1 MRFLRFRSFLL
12 FFPLLFVLLLVGQ
25 GAPGLVQA
33 QEMDLSDFACWAT
46 GDFPVGNFN
55 DPDLSRDPNWGDEGD
70 EFVVDLRDLGNDV
83 LLLTEL
89 KAEYLVGHDPLDLD
103 DDDSSE
109 EEVYT
114 LFDSMPE
121 LVDYTFG
128 LDYSQS
134 GVLSLRYDRE
144 LYDRRVRRL
153 MAQFAGRPYDMS
165 AGMFDRHPDEDQRF
179 LLPWGGSDG
188 KDKYMDRRRV
198 AVPYKDAVQSFNGQW
213 LDPANPEGGRALD
226 FVALARD
233 QAANRLEA
241 LEGTVSAAGDG
252 GVVHY
257 GTIEAVAQQFTFTS
271 NNTCSGP
278 ACSGVTQVFSE
289 LVPVTFHTSV
299 REQNDGQTYRNVTE
313 AGDRVVRMFDVGVEA
328 EIKTY
333 IENNPGVEVDPNLLD
348 RLHPKQELEFDL
360 SYLPPSTLHL
370 RDPVSGAYYRRYQ
383 ENTGSDHLQISLVLQ
398 DRYRRDL
405 NFDPD
410 SGPLYG
416 ERGLPVMGF
425 EPWSYDSIN
434 RRRDVS
440 VNEWSR
446 PSPEQGDTDKDA
458 HWGYRQS
465 LLHRVYSTEL
475 SELRVPSEPE
485 RIGWPVNLED
495 LNWYLYKLPSTGYR
509 DPLWLYWVSSDGRR
523 RVVNS
528 AYGTDPVPFPRDG
541 YLSPG
546 QTKVPDCFLPGE
558 RDEDGALLNYAAS
571 GYRPPLNIEAIKCD
585 NLDPLVWDW
594 AKVWKGVQEG
604 VNLPFDSHSGVPA
617 TPGSP
622 RSEHLLS
629 DDLLIK
635 QGVESAADAGGPI
648 GTRQLNRFDFLIN
661 ESERMGNFPPGQ
673 RGYDAERRYG
683 LPRNGLQRDAYV
695 DNWAF
700 KSVDPNMPHLL
711 VVTFYEAKVDKD
723 LVDFK
728 IDDDVGALVF
738 SVPKRRLQ
746 RVICRI
752 FVHPS
757 GNNPAGWLGGKVAAG
772 LGWAGGKIGGVA
784 SGAVSKATGAVSSGF
799 EGVIS
804 ALVKGF
810 SAAPLNV
817 ARQSTALVCGG
828 VGELDRLSGLD
839 RALVVSSVSFV
850 GASTSPYSLWAANS
864 LRDKDGDIRIN
875 AAQQSKLDGIE
886 QCNEVSTPLI
896 STCKRSSDVVFQGE
910 CMRLPELRLQVRD
923 AEFIEPPGPP
933 DNFLEYDEYSIR
945 PLRDSWMNYGD
956 RGVLQVASVTE
967 EGVRP
972 KFLPPANVDASP
984 PAVLTARNVGLTR
997 AFLGWEV
1004 RWDNVSSEIHD
1015 VIDGFMIFVY
1025 PDQKSSKVLVP
1036 EGGFGFHLPKLV
1048 QFEHNSDG
1056 DDDMRYSRVDGFS
1069 VGGLYHYPGDSRLA
1083 QDGSDS
1089 LAWESSA
1096 DHNYTKQVPIGGQ
1109 RVRDDYEGFNKLIHN
1124 MPLAPGF
1131 VHGFEVAP
1139 YVGKPFGSDF
1149 KLGPRSEKIILNG
1162 DHVACDEVPELPAP
1176 GHPHPPPPAVDAHP
1190 HPFDKIRKLYDCG
1203 ESSTPGALGY
1213 ADDGF
1218 RPGLLAL
1225 TGTDICTDIFSSTP
1239 ARFTWDNPA
1248 VHRVW
1253 GFVWIIAGSVLFTL
1267 LVWQGLRMTYDVWL
1281 DPQPSVGF
1289 RELVPRFLLAA
1300 ALAASSLIICRM
1312 VLVAAS
1318 DLTCFVAQS
1327 THMTMWGVIHSTF
1340 GTLVGGFTSW
1350 YQGAVAEDVSFLQ
1363 RFTNDVTLFI
1373 MGFLVL
1379 IVLFFILILFLKVL
1393 LSMLLRVA
1401 LLAIL
1406 IALSPLAFAFY
1417 ASDATS
1423 HWTKKWVTLFLGTT
1437 FQQVIVLVVIYLGIS
1452 IMDAY
1457 FGSGVKSGMVGM
1469 LVGMLM
1475 AFATLSLA
1483 TTIPEIVNPGGK
1495 GIFSALGSML
1505 TMAAAGA
1512 MMVAS
1517 AGMGAVA
1524 GGAAAMGGGGGGAA
1538 GAAAAATGPSS
1549 PPAAG
1554 GGAAGAPAA
1563 GGGGGGAGPGLGGGD
1578 NLVSSVNR
1586 RSMGPAGGPSSGPS
1600 ASPASSGA
1608 GPSASGSGGGVTLSS
1623 GSPDAPASSGGGP
1636 SGGGTSAGGRAG
1648 GILRGVGSGF
1658 MRGARRGQRFNTRM
1672 NDTMAGNA
1680 FYSHSSRS
1688 DDAAQ
1693 QVRAQREEQSEDRV
1707 HTRESYDRL
1716 SEVLDRI
1723 DERL

>member
-12 FFPLLFVLLLVGQ
+12 FFPLLSVLFLAGQ
-25 GAPGLVQA
+25 GAPGLAQA
-33 QEMDLSDFACWAT
+33 QGMDLSDFACWAT
-46 GDFPVGNFN
+46 GGFPVGSGLD
-55 DPDLSRDPNWGDEGD
+55 DPDLSGDPNWGGKDD
-70 EFVVDLRDLGNDV
+70 EFVVDLRDLGKDV
-83 LLLTEL
+83 LLLMEL
-89 KAEYLVGHDPLDLD
+89 KAEYLGVPHRPSEIDSVVDPD
-103 DDDSSE
+103 E

-121 LVDYTFG
+121 MVDYTFG
-128 LDYSQS
+128 LDYGLGFDFPS
-134 GVLSLRYDRE
+134 GMPSLRYDRE
-144 LYDRRVRRL
+144 TYDHRIRML
-153 MAQFAGRPYDMS
+153 MAKFGVRPYPMLS
-165 AGMFDRHPDEDQRF
+165 PPPDEDQRF
-179 LLPWGGSDG
+179 LLPWKTLDQ
-188 KDKYMDRRRV
+188 YMDRRRV
-198 AVPYKDAVQSFNGQW
+198 AVPYKKAVQSFNGQW
-213 LDPANPEGGRALD
+213 LDPANPGGGRALD

-241 LEGTVSAAGDG
+241 LEGTVTAAGDG

-257 GTIEAVAQQFTFTS
+257 GTIEAVAQQFTFQS
-271 NNTCSGP
+271 DANCSGP
-278 ACSGVTQVFSE
+278 ACSGVTRVFSE

-313 AGDRVVRMFDVGVEA
+313 AGERVVRMLDVDVEA
-328 EIKTY
+328 DIKD
-333 IENNPGVEVDPNLLD
+333 DPDFVFGPDDLY
-348 RLHPKQELEFDL
+348 PKQELEFDL

-383 ENTGSDHLQISLVLQ
+383 EDTGSDQLHISLVLQ

-416 ERGLPVMGF
+416 ERGLPVMGLD
-425 EPWSYDSIN
+425 PWSYDSIN
-434 RRRDVS
+434 RKRDAS
-440 VNEWSR
+440 VNEWFRTPPTVSDL
-446 PSPEQGDTDKDA
+446 DTDTDV

-465 LLHRVYSTEL
+465 LLHRVYSTGL

-528 AYGTDPVPFPRDG
+528 AYGHAPVPFPRDG
-541 YLSPG
+541 DLGNLSS
-546 QTKVPDCFLPGE
+546 TDSMDVPDCFLPGE

-571 GYRPPLNIEAIKCD
+571 GYRPPLNIDKIHCD
-585 NLDPLVWDW
+585 NLKPLVWDW
-594 AKVWKGVQEG
+594 AEVWKGLQGG
-604 VNLPFDSHSGVPA
+604 VNLPFDSPEG
-617 TPGSP
+617 
-622 RSEHLLS
+622 SEHVLR
-629 DDLLIK
+629 DDLIIK
-635 QGVESAADAGGPI
+635 QGVERAVDAGGPI

-673 RGYDAERRYG
+673 KGYDAERRYG
-683 LPRNGLQRDAYV
+683 LPRDGDKRDEYV

-700 KSVDPNMPHLL
+700 KPVDPNMPHLL
-711 VVTFYEAKVDKD
+711 VVTFYEAKVDKG
-723 LVDFK
+723 LVDFQ

-746 RVICRI
+746 RVICRM

-757 GNNPAGWLGGKVAAG
+757 GNNPVVD
-772 LGWAGGKIGGVA
+772 KI
-784 SGAVSKATGAVSSGF
+784 VSKLAEVFRNVVSSATDAVSSGL
-799 EGVIS
+799 EAMLSG
-804 ALVKGF
+804 LVRGF
-810 SAAPLNV
+810 SSAPLNV

-839 RALVVSSVSFV
+839 RNLVVASVIS
-850 GASTSPYSLWAANS
+850 GAPLSPWSPFNNF
-864 LRDKDGDIRIN
+864 LRNKDGEIRIN
-875 AAQQSKLDGIE
+875 SAQQSKLDGIE
-886 QCNEVSTPLI
+886 QCDEVSTPMI
-896 STCKRSSDVVFQGE
+896 STCKRSSDAVFQGE
-910 CMRLPELRLQVRD
+910 CVRLPELRLEVRD
-923 AEFIEPPGPP
+923 AEFIEPP
-933 DNFLEYDEYSIR
+933 DDFLEYDEYSVS
-945 PLRDSWMNYGD
+945 PLSLDGSLSYGD
-956 RGVLQVASVTE
+956 QGMLLVGSMTDLFGSLTEGDQGAVLLALVASVTE
-967 EGVRP
+967 GDIRS

-984 PAVLTARNVGLTR
+984 PDVLTARNVGLTR

-1004 RWDNVSSEIHD
+1004 RWDNVSSDIHD

-1036 EGGFGFHLPKLV
+1036 EGGFGFHLPKIV
-1048 QFEHNSDG
+1048 QVEYSNSER
-1056 DDDMRYSRVDGFS
+1056 DDERYSMVDGFS
-1069 VGGLYHYPGDSRLA
+1069 VGGLNYYPVDSRLA

-1089 LAWESSA
+1089 LAWESPS
-1096 DHNYTKQVPIGGQ
+1096 DEYGKLVPIGGN

-1139 YVGKPFGSDF
+1139 YVGKPSSFDF
-1149 KLGPRSEKIILNG
+1149 QLGPRSEKIILNG
-1162 DHVACDEVPELPAP
+1162 DHIACDEVPNTD
-1176 GHPHPPPPAVDAHP
+1176 AVV
-1190 HPFDKIRKLYDCG
+1190 FEKIGKLYDCG
-1203 ESSTPGALGY
+1203 DASTAGALGY
-1213 ADDGF
+1213 ADDEF

-1225 TGTDICTDIFSSTP
+1225 TGTDICKDIFSSTP

-1327 THMTMWGVIHSTF
+1327 THMTMWGVIDSTF
-1340 GTLVGGFTSW
+1340 GSLVGGFTSW
-1350 YQGAVAEDVSFLQ
+1350 YQGRVAEDVSFLQ
-1363 RFTNDVTLFI
+1363 RLNSDVTLFF

-1379 IVLFFILILFLKVL
+1379 VVLFFIMILFLKVV

-1437 FQQVIVLVVIYLGIS
+1437 FQQVVVLVVIYLGMS

-1457 FGSGVKSGMVGM
+1457 FDFGVESGVMGM

-1505 TMAAAGA
+1505 TMAVAGG

-1517 AGMGAVA
+1517 AGLGAVA

-1538 GAAAAATGPSS
+1538 SAAAAATGPAT
-1549 PPAAG
+1549 PAAG
-1554 GGAAGAPAA
+1554 GGAAAAPAA
-1563 GGGGGGAGPGLGGGD
+1563 TGGGAPSVGGVGGVGGGD
-1578 NLVSSVNR
+1578 NLISSVNR
-1586 RSMGPAGGPSSGPS
+1586 RPVGPAGGPASGSSASS
-1600 ASPASSGA
+1600 ASPGA

-1623 GSPDAPASSGGGP
+1623 GSSAAPASSGGGP
-1636 SGGGTSAGGRAG
+1636 SAGGPSAGARAG

-1693 QVRAQREEQSEDRV
+1693 QVRAQRQEQSEDRV

-1723 DERL
+1723 DDRL

>member
-1 MRFLRFRSFLL
+1 M
-12 FFPLLFVLLLVGQ
+12 
-25 GAPGLVQA
+25 GL
-33 QEMDLSDFACWAT
+33 
-46 GDFPVGNFN
+46 
-55 DPDLSRDPNWGDEGD
+55 
-70 EFVVDLRDLGNDV
+70 
-83 LLLTEL
+83 
-89 KAEYLVGHDPLDLD
+89 Y
-103 DDDSSE
+103 
-109 EEVYT
+109 
-114 LFDSMPE
+114 
-121 LVDYTFG
+121 
-128 LDYSQS
+128 
-134 GVLSLRYDRE
+134 
-144 LYDRRVRRL
+144 
-153 MAQFAGRPYDMS
+153 
-165 AGMFDRHPDEDQRF
+165 PDEDQRF
-179 LLPWGGSDG
+179 LLPWGGLDG

-213 LDPANPEGGRALD
+213 LDPANPGGGRALD

-271 NNTCSGP
+271 TNNCAGTT
-278 ACSGVTQVFSE
+278 CSGVTEVFSE

-313 AGDRVVRMFDVGVEA
+313 AGDRVVRMFDVKEA
-328 EIKTY
+328 ADIKA
-333 IENNPGVEVDPNLLD
+333 NPDLEVDLD
-348 RLHPKQELEFDL
+348 KLYPKRDLKFDL

-434 RRRDVS
+434 SKRDVS
-440 VNEWSR
+440 VNEWFR
-446 PSPEQGDTDKDA
+446 AAAVQGDADQDA

-528 AYGTDPVPFPRDG
+528 AYGKEPVPFPRDG
-541 YLSPG
+541 DLGNLSS
-546 QTKVPDCFLPGE
+546 TDSMDVPDCFLPGE

-571 GYRPPLNIEAIKCD
+571 GYRPPLNIDKIHCD

-594 AKVWKGVQEG
+594 AKVWKGLQGG
-604 VNLPFDSHSGVPA
+604 VNLPFDS
-617 TPGSP
+617 PG
-622 RSEHLLS
+622 SEHLLS

-683 LPRNGLQRDAYV
+683 LPRDGTQRDKYV

-728 IDDDVGALVF
+728 VDDDVGSLVF

-757 GNNPAGWLGGKVAAG
+757 GNNPAGYVGGKIAAG
-772 LGWAGGKIGGVA
+772 LVWAGGKIGGRVA

-839 RALVVSSVSFV
+839 RTLVVSSVAFAD
-850 GASTSPYSLWAANS
+850 ASTSPYSLWAANS

-923 AEFIEPPGPP
+923 AEFIEPPAE
-933 DNFLEYDEYSIR
+933 FLTYDEYSIR
-945 PLRDSWMNYGD
+945 PLRDSWMHYGD

-984 PAVLTARNVGLTR
+984 PDVLTARNVGLTR

-1025 PDQKSSKVLVP
+1025 PDQKSSKVMVP

-1048 QFEHNSDG
+1048 QVEHNSRH
-1056 DDDMRYSRVDGFS
+1056 DDLRYSTVDGFS
-1069 VGGLYHYPGDSRLA
+1069 VGGLHHYPVIPLGHRR
-1083 QDGSDS
+1083 
-1089 LAWESSA
+1089 
-1096 DHNYTKQVPIGGQ
+1096 VPIAWCGK
-1109 RVRDDYEGFNKLIHN
+1109 VR
-1124 MPLAPGF
+1124 MM
-1131 VHGFEVAP
+1131 
-1139 YVGKPFGSDF
+1139 S
-1149 KLGPRSEKIILNG
+1149 
-1162 DHVACDEVPELPAP
+1162 
-1176 GHPHPPPPAVDAHP
+1176 
-1190 HPFDKIRKLYDCG
+1190 IR
-1203 ESSTPGALGY
+1203 
-1213 ADDGF
+1213 
-1218 RPGLLAL
+1218 
-1225 TGTDICTDIFSSTP
+1225 
-1239 ARFTWDNPA
+1239 N
-1248 VHRVW
+1248 
-1253 GFVWIIAGSVLFTL
+1253 
-1267 LVWQGLRMTYDVWL
+1267 
-1281 DPQPSVGF
+1281 
-1289 RELVPRFLLAA
+1289 
-1300 ALAASSLIICRM
+1300 
-1312 VLVAAS
+1312 
-1318 DLTCFVAQS
+1318 
-1327 THMTMWGVIHSTF
+1327 
-1340 GTLVGGFTSW
+1340 
-1350 YQGAVAEDVSFLQ
+1350 
-1363 RFTNDVTLFI
+1363 
-1373 MGFLVL
+1373 
-1379 IVLFFILILFLKVL
+1379 
-1393 LSMLLRVA
+1393 
-1401 LLAIL
+1401 
-1406 IALSPLAFAFY
+1406 
-1417 ASDATS
+1417 
-1423 HWTKKWVTLFLGTT
+1423 
-1437 FQQVIVLVVIYLGIS
+1437 
-1452 IMDAY
+1452 
-1457 FGSGVKSGMVGM
+1457 
-1469 LVGMLM
+1469 
-1475 AFATLSLA
+1475 
-1483 TTIPEIVNPGGK
+1483 
-1495 GIFSALGSML
+1495 
-1505 TMAAAGA
+1505 
-1512 MMVAS
+1512 
-1517 AGMGAVA
+1517 
-1524 GGAAAMGGGGGGAA
+1524 
-1538 GAAAAATGPSS
+1538 
-1549 PPAAG
+1549 
-1554 GGAAGAPAA
+1554 
-1563 GGGGGGAGPGLGGGD
+1563 
-1578 NLVSSVNR
+1578 
-1586 RSMGPAGGPSSGPS
+1586 
-1600 ASPASSGA
+1600 
-1608 GPSASGSGGGVTLSS
+1608 
-1623 GSPDAPASSGGGP
+1623 
-1636 SGGGTSAGGRAG
+1636 
-1648 GILRGVGSGF
+1648 
-1658 MRGARRGQRFNTRM
+1658 
-1672 NDTMAGNA
+1672 
-1680 FYSHSSRS
+1680 
-1688 DDAAQ
+1688 
-1693 QVRAQREEQSEDRV
+1693 
-1707 HTRESYDRL
+1707 
-1716 SEVLDRI
+1716 
-1723 DERL
+1723 